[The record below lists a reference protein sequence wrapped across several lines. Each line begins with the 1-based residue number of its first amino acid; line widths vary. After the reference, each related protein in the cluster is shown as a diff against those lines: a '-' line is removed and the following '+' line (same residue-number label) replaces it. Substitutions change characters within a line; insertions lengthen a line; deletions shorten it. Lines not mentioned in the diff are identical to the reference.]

1 MELLHEF
8 LTWLSQEGLAREG
21 LYIIGL
27 IVLVAVMKGSA
38 EGIVNF
44 ILRRGDKNEKTN

>member
-21 LYIIGL
+21 LYIMGL
-27 IVLVAVMKGSA
+27 ILLVAVMNGSA
-38 EGIVNF
+38 KALVDF
-44 ILRRGDKNEKTN
+44 ILRREKE

>member
-21 LYIIGL
+21 LYIMGL
-27 IVLVAVMKGSA
+27 ILLVAVMNGSA
-38 EGIVNF
+38 KALVDF
-44 ILRRGDKNEKTN
+44 ILRKKKE

>member
-21 LYIIGL
+21 LYIMGL
-27 IVLVAVMKGSA
+27 ILLVAVMNGSA
-38 EGIVNF
+38 KALVDF
-44 ILRRGDKNEKTN
+44 ILRRGKE

>member
-21 LYIIGL
+21 LYIFGV
-27 IVLVAVMKGSA
+27 IVLVVILKGGA

-44 ILRRGDKNEKTN
+44 ILRKKKE